1 MKVIYTALMEQL
13 KTAVPELKWI
23 DLDEG
28 QLDSGDERPAIA
40 FPAVLTGIALTRCE
54 TIHGGVQHCVAA
66 VTVRIAQ
73 NPFVSR
79 TASGVPDDVRNTS
92 LERYA
97 FVERIH
103 AALQDFGTEEFNPLS
118 RIRQARETR
127 RDGLFVY
134 RIEYQTEFRDEAE
147 G

>member
-1 MKVIYTALMEQL
+1 MEQL
-13 KTAVPELKWI
+13 KTAVPELRWV

-28 QLDSGDERPAIA
+28 QIDGGDERPAIA

-54 TIHGGVQHCVAA
+54 TLYDCVQHCVAA
-66 VTVRIAQ
+66 VTVRIVQ

-79 TASGVPDDVRNTS
+79 TAATVTDDVRTAS

-97 FVERIH
+97 LVERIH
-103 AALQDFGTEEFNPLS
+103 AALQNFSTEEFNPLS
-118 RIRQARETR
+118 RLRQAKETR

-134 RIEYQTEFRDEAE
+134 RIEYQTEFRDDTE